1 VINLDTIT
9 RFHYLHTWIY
19 STGATVD
26 WWVGLRRVLNSKG
39 SGGLGCRRWSKSL
52 FGLELAQVLF
62 DKMSQRAGL
71 QTKEHKHACQ
81 GLVEVDADGVV
92 LDLGEVNLD
101 VRQACK
107 M

>member
-1 VINLDTIT
+1 
-9 RFHYLHTWIY
+9 
-19 STGATVD
+19 
-26 WWVGLRRVLNSKG
+26 
-39 SGGLGCRRWSKSL
+39 L

-92 LDLGEVNLD
+92 LDLAEVNLD

-107 M
+107 IVVLLSFQVEGRNRCMLCFFHDRNEPLLCFLVI